1 MKRLLIITIVAA
13 FFLAAC
19 SSAESDAIK
28 EFISGTYIRF
38 SQNEFG
44 KEYDTLEISL
54 QNKAAGQYQIL
65 RKWRYDRVLDGK
77 PIEPEYKQQK
87 TFGLYDPEKKLLE
100 ETETLEAI
108 SFDAEKKLLFQGK
121 NQFTKIK

>member
-1 MKRLLIITIVAA
+1 MKRLLIITIIAA
-13 FFLAAC
+13 FFLAGC
-19 SSAESDAIK
+19 SSAENDAMK
-28 EFISGTYIRF
+28 EFIPGTYIRS
-38 SQNEFG
+38 SQSEFG

-54 QNKAAGQYQIL
+54 QNKAVGQYQIL

-77 PIEPEYKQQK
+77 SIEPEYKQQK
-87 TFGLYDPEKKLLE
+87 TSGLYNPEKKLLE
-100 ETETLEAI
+100 ETETLETI